1 MTMKNFFYG
10 LTTIALIVVL
20 GACTTSQPSFKQAT
34 GARADLSKANFRM
47 LKSGAMGESTGFTF
61 LFFSLAAPTAA
72 EAKRK
77 MYEQLKAEGIE
88 LEGKAIALTNVT
100 EDRGGVN
107 LLIFGVPTITITA
120 DVIEYIK

>member
-10 LTTIALIVVL
+10 LTVIALIVAF
-20 GACTTSQPSFKQAT
+20 GACTKSQPHFGQTT
-34 GARADLSKANFRM
+34 GARADLSKANFRV

-61 LFFSLAAPTAA
+61 LFFPLAAPTAA

-100 EDRGGVN
+100 QDYGGIN
-107 LLIFGVPTITITA
+107 LLIFGVPTITLTA
-120 DVIEYIK
+120 DVIEYTD